1 MTNDSEN
8 HLEHCQVSYLY
19 KNVAGAPA
27 RKEEKEN
34 PDYVPSI
41 FQFPA
46 SHRQQGA
53 NVDQKKQRYQR
64 TKSRQPLAENAHG
77 KMDDDEHN
85 LIAVIPDEDDAHD
98 EAAPEEMECRTADG
112 EEDQPCDSFP
122 KTSGEKVC

>member
-1 MTNDSEN
+1 M
-8 HLEHCQVSYLY
+8 SYHY

-46 SHRQQGA
+46 SHRLQGA

-64 TKSRQPLAENAHG
+64 TKSRLPLAENAHG

-85 LIAVIPDEDDAHD
+85 LIAVIPDEDAND
-98 EAAPEEMECRTADG
+98 EAAPEEMECRTADV
-112 EEDQPCDSFP
+112 EDQPCDSFP